1 MAEPGK
7 IRLQELANKY
17 LKGTITDTEQV
28 EFDDWFNDQSNNELI
43 VSEEFA
49 ASGGEHAK
57 ILLNRIDARIIEE
70 GKVSQPY
77 QLWKKIAISAVA
89 LLILSFGA
97 YQLLNKQIRY
107 QIAMNKLKQVE
118 PGGDKA
124 ILTLA
129 NGKQIVLNNTKN
141 GLVATQGNIII
152 NKTSNNQIIYK
163 ASAGEL
169 TALSYNTIT
178 TPRGGQFQVVLPDG
192 TKVWLNSASSLKYPT
207 IFTGKER
214 NVTLIGEAYFEVAK
228 NKEMPFK
235 VATTGQ
241 VVEVLGTHF
250 NINAYED
257 EPVIKTTLLEGSVKI
272 SSAKGVELGLLHP
285 GQQSVMNAGKGEMI
299 ISDADTAQA
308 VAWKNGLFYFKGAD
322 VVSIMKSLARW
333 YNIDVEFDGQMPQRR
348 FSGKIY
354 RNVNAAQVME
364 IINYSSIN
372 YKVEDSKDEQTKK
385 KLIITP

>member
-1 MAEPGK
+1 MAEPDK

-17 LKGTITDTEQV
+17 LKGTITIAEQA
-28 EFDDWFNDQSNNELI
+28 EFDDWFNSQSKNELI
-43 VSEEFA
+43 VPETFA
-49 ASGGEHAK
+49 GSGREHAK
-57 ILLNRIDARIIEE
+57 MLLDRIDDRIVEA
-70 GKVSQPY
+70 GKISQPY
-77 QLWKKIAISAVA
+77 QLWKKIAIAAIV

-107 QIAMNKLKQVE
+107 QIALNKLKEVG

-124 ILTLA
+124 VLTLA

-141 GLVATQGNIII
+141 GLVANQGNIII

-163 ASAGEL
+163 APAGDV
-169 TALSYNTIT
+169 ASLSYNTIA

-207 IFTGKER
+207 AFIGKER
-214 NVTLIGEAYFEVAK
+214 DVTLTGEAYFEVAK

-235 VATTGQ
+235 VATAGQ
-241 VVEVLGTHF
+241 IVEVLGTHF
-250 NINAYED
+250 NVNAYGD
-257 EPVIKTTLLEGSVKI
+257 EPTIKTTLLEGSVKI
-272 SSAKGVELGLLHP
+272 SSTKGVALGLLHP
-285 GQQSVMNAGKGEMI
+285 GQQSVFSPGKGEMI
-299 ISDADTAQA
+299 ISDADTSQA
-308 VAWKNGLFYFKGAD
+308 IAWKNGLFYFKGAD
-322 VVSIMKSLARW
+322 VASIMKSLARW
-333 YNIDVEFDGQMPQRR
+333 YNIDVEFDGQMPHRR

-364 IINYSSIN
+364 IIDYSAIN
-372 YKVEDSKDEQTKK
+372 YKVEDAKDGKTKK

>member
-1 MAEPGK
+1 MAEPDK

-17 LKGTITDTEQV
+17 LKGTITIAEQA
-28 EFDDWFNDQSNNELI
+28 EFDNWFNSKSQNELI
-43 VSEEFA
+43 FPEKFA
-49 ASGGEHAK
+49 MSGEEHAK
-57 ILLNRIDARIIEE
+57 MLLDKIDARIIEAN
-70 GKVSQPY
+70 KVSQPY
-77 QLWKKIAISAVA
+77 QLWKKIAISAVV

-107 QIAMNKLKQVE
+107 QIALNKLKDVE

-124 ILTLA
+124 VLTLA

-141 GLVATQGNIII
+141 GLVANQGNIVI
-152 NKTSNNQIIYK
+152 NKTSNDQIIYK
-163 ASAGEL
+163 APAGDV
-169 TALSYNTIT
+169 TAVSYNTIT
-178 TPRGGQFQVVLPDG
+178 TPKGGQFQVVLPDG

-207 IFTGKER
+207 AFIGKER
-214 NVTLIGEAYFEVAK
+214 DVTLTGEAYFEVAK

-235 VATTGQ
+235 VGTAGQ
-241 VVEVLGTHF
+241 IVEVLGTHF

-257 EPVIKTTLLEGSVKI
+257 EPVVKTTLLEGSVKI
-272 SSAKGVELGLLHP
+272 SSVRGVELGLLHP
-285 GQQSVMNAGKGEMI
+285 GQQSVFNPVKGEVM
-299 ISDADTAQA
+299 ISDADTSQA
-308 VAWKNGLFYFKGAD
+308 IAWKNGLFYFKGAD

-333 YNIDVEFDGQMPQRR
+333 YDIDVEFDGQMPQRR

-364 IINYSSIN
+364 IIDYSAIN
-372 YKVEDSKDEQTKK
+372 YKVEDSKDGKTKR